1 MIKTALALALFV
13 LPSMAVAQGQQP
25 YAGLEQR
32 PIKALSE
39 QQIADLKAGRGMSL
53 ALPAEL
59 NGYPGPSHTL
69 EHADALGLT
78 AAQRERTK
86 ALFDAMKS
94 EAVPVGE
101 RLIEQETELDQL
113 FAARRITPVGLRTAT
128 AEIGATQARLR
139 EAHLKYHLAMMD
151 VLTTAQVEKYRTLRG
166 YGAGAG
172 QPNHP
177 HRHN

>member
-113 FAARRITPVGLRTAT
+113 FAARRITPVSLRTAT

-139 EAHLKYHLAMMD
+139 EAHLKYHVAMMD
-151 VLTTAQVEKYRTLRG
+151 VLTMAQVEKYRTLRG